1 MLFKQILKTNENVFA
16 LQFNSNFTRKFK
28 QKNFTIMNKI
38 ALLYWAPGGNVEKAA
53 SEIYDQF
60 DAEQVFM
67 AHLAGFD
74 TQMIDEFDKFIF
86 GCATIG
92 AEVWQDARANNMWN
106 EFFLHSEKT
115 SFAGKQFA
123 LFGLGDQVLYPD
135 NFVDSLGFLK
145 KEIEKRGG
153 QLVGQWPTEGY
164 TFIGSEGA
172 AEGKF
177 FGLALDEDQQAD
189 MTPGRIAKWVV
200 QVKKEFG
207 I

>member
-1 MLFKQILKTNENVFA
+1 MLILRNN
-16 LQFNSNFTRKFK
+16 FK
-28 QKNFTIMNKI
+28 QKNHTIMNKI

-53 SEIYDQF
+53 NEIYDQF
-60 DAEQVFM
+60 EADQVFM

-106 EFFLHSEKT
+106 EFFLKT
-115 SFAGKQFA
+115 EDGAFAGKQFA

-145 KEIEKRGG
+145 REIEKRGG
-153 QLVGQWPTEGY
+153 KLVGLWPTEGY
-164 TFIGSEGA
+164 TFIGSEGTA
-172 AEGKF
+172 YGKF

-189 MTPGRIAKWVV
+189 MSPRRIADWVV